1 MLVFVPKWN
10 LMVGENGVMRT
21 RAAFSLAVRAGN
33 TGQSGFFYW
42 IFLLWMAK

>member
-21 RAAFSLAVRAGN
+21 RAAFFSG
-33 TGQSGFFYW
+33 GQGG
-42 IFLLWMAK
+42 